1 MILCISNDYF
11 ATISTLPSSVFSKS
25 ILKCMYFTDKC
36 MTNADI
42 EPPVVYR
49 TLRKLNPNKSRD
61 VFLLLSHL
69 VKLAVYPLPT

>member
-1 MILCISNDYF
+1 
-11 ATISTLPSSVFSKS
+11 
-25 ILKCMYFTDKC
+25 

-69 VKLAVYPLPT
+69 VKLAVYPLPTWQ